1 MGRPERPVPHPHRAL
16 GRLALGLRDTRHQ
29 ARLTYTQLAA
39 NATGFSRPTL
49 QRAASGKTLP
59 TRETVTAYARACD
72 ADPGPLLE
80 LWEAAARERAAA
92 NLRKSAPAV
101 RQIQDEA
108 DMGAALRN
116 LHLDA
121 GAPSC
126 REIERRTS
134 TSAGTMRVPRNTVH
148 QILSR
153 QRFPSYRDQLRAL
166 LSALGV
172 PVTGHEDWLRAWSR
186 VHRRLQAD
194 RRAARTRK
202 HRLQRR
208 INSNRLS
215 TAYTSGLCSTIPAPR
230 PHPPGNLD
238 PAPVAWIA
246 SLSSASQIST
256 LTYTGPGGTTGDPAR
271 PTPTPHM

>member
-1 MGRPERPVPHPHRAL
+1 MPHPHRAL